1 MEFIQVL
8 NRRQN
13 EIVELVVQSDNVI
26 ESHHFTRTFPD
37 AYSLKYNENG
47 SNNFRRFVRK

>member
-1 MEFIQVL
+1 MEFIQVF

-26 ESHHFTRTFPD
+26 ESYYFTRTFPD
-37 AYSLKYNENG
+37 ACGLKYKKYNT
-47 SNNFRRFVRK
+47 